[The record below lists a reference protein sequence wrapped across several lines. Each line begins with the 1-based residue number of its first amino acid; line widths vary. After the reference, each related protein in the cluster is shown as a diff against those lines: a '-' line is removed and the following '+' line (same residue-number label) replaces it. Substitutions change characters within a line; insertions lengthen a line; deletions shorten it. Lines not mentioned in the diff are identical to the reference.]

1 MKVKLIS
8 VFTGLVVMI
17 GLVTLFLNQQSA
29 NEQAATANPATLS
42 QQNINE
48 SMGREQEALNENQIG
63 TIETMNYQT
72 EYENTVYDKMAQI
85 YLPAGYKENP
95 NQQYDVL
102 YLMHGHTMDYVD
114 FLTDRDTG
122 EASAI
127 KELLDQLIA
136 AGEIEPLIVV
146 SPTYYP
152 DRSLIE
158 SSWSADDPL
167 NLRFAAEEMPNA
179 LIPAVEG
186 TYRTYANSVSAA
198 DLEASREHRGF
209 AGFSMGAITTWYVF
223 EHQLNLFTKFL
234 PMAGDSWTVQ
244 SSGGSSAPEE
254 TAEKLA
260 QSVGESNFTP
270 NDFQIYASVGG
281 ADGTKYS
288 MDEMIYEMW
297 DTDSFI
303 DDNLVYTMD
312 EDGGHDLESVRNQLD
327 GGLRELFGVE

>member
-1 MKVKLIS
+1 MKRKLIGLA
-8 VFTGLVVMI
+8 TGFVVMI
-17 GLVTLFLNQQSA
+17 GLVILFLNQQSA
-29 NEQAATANPATLS
+29 SEEAATANPTTPS
-42 QQNINE
+42 QQNINGSAE
-48 SMGREQEALNENQIG
+48 RKQEELNEGQVG
-63 TIETMNYQT
+63 MLETIQYQT

-102 YLMHGHTMDYVD
+102 YLMHGHTMDYAD
-114 FLTDRDTG
+114 FLTDRGTG

-136 AGEIEPLIVV
+136 AGKIEPLIVV

-152 DRSLIE
+152 DRSVIE

-167 NLRFAAEEMPNA
+167 NLRFANEELPND

-186 TYRTYANSVSAA
+186 TYRTYANSVSAV
-198 DLEASREHRGF
+198 DLAASREQRAF

-223 EHQLNLFTKFL
+223 EHQLNLFAKFL

-260 QSVGESNFTP
+260 QSVRESNFTP
-270 NDFQIYASVGG
+270 DDFQIYASVGG

-297 DTDSFI
+297 DTDSFTN
-303 DDNLVYTMD
+303 DNLVYTMD